1 MSAFEKAKWIWIE
14 NSNEKN
20 TYGEFFLPYVFHG
33 GHTRFRISCDS
44 DYTLFING
52 TFVASNQYGDYEHY
66 KIYDDIDVTAYLHT
80 GKNAVALLVWH
91 FGEDLQRHIA
101 ADAGVIFEII
111 QDGKTV
117 VYSDENVLCRKSKA
131 YRNGLQK
138 TVTPQLGYSFL
149 YDANEEDEWKNGDLQ
164 DFHPAV
170 CVEKTRAFYPRPI
183 PKLVVKDRK
192 NITVLQA
199 KESYYLIDLGEETV
213 GLLDIEFTS
222 QEKQNVLIA
231 WGEDLQ
237 NGHVRRLIDSR
248 DFSVEYIAKKGENK
262 YTNHML
268 RLGGRYLEIYAQ
280 APISLRYAG
289 VLPQVYPVT
298 EKLFALQDETE
309 QRIYDVCVRTLK
321 LSMMEHYVDTPWR
334 EQCLYVMDSRNQMLC
349 GYYAFEDGN
358 RDYVRAN
365 LKLIS
370 QDNRKDGLLSI
381 CYPCGMDLTIPSFS
395 LYYFLAVR
403 EYIEYT
409 GDIAFVKEI
418 YPKLLSVLEVFVQNR
433 KDGLVCKFEGAENWN
448 FYEWIPALEGTLFR
462 PEQPMPDLMINALFI
477 IALNNLREIA
487 QKIGETFSYEEILKE
502 TKAQA
507 KKVFYNA
514 QKSAFAHTV
523 NGEHYTVLGN
533 ACAILAGLATGEEKR
548 AICEKMLSDELL
560 ECTLS
565 MKYFKYESLLL
576 TDKET
581 YAEKVLA
588 EIKSDYTKML
598 NAGATSVWETILGAA
613 DFDNAGSLCHG
624 WSAVPIYYYHTLR
637 K

>member
-1 MSAFEKAKWIWIE
+1 
-14 NSNEKN
+14 
-20 TYGEFFLPYVFHG
+20 
-33 GHTRFRISCDS
+33 
-44 DYTLFING
+44 
-52 TFVASNQYGDYEHY
+52 
-66 KIYDDIDVTAYLHT
+66 
-80 GKNAVALLVWH
+80 
-91 FGEDLQRHIA
+91 
-101 ADAGVIFEII
+101 
-111 QDGKTV
+111 
-117 VYSDENVLCRKSKA
+117 
-131 YRNGLQK
+131 
-138 TVTPQLGYSFL
+138 
-149 YDANEEDEWKNGDLQ
+149 
-164 DFHPAV
+164 
-170 CVEKTRAFYPRPI
+170 
-183 PKLVVKDRK
+183 
-192 NITVLQA
+192 
-199 KESYYLIDLGEETV
+199 
-213 GLLDIEFTS
+213 
-222 QEKQNVLIA
+222 
-231 WGEDLQ
+231 
-237 NGHVRRLIDSR
+237 
-248 DFSVEYIAKKGENK
+248 
-262 YTNHML
+262 
-268 RLGGRYLEIYAQ
+268 
-280 APISLRYAG
+280 
-289 VLPQVYPVT
+289 
-298 EKLFALQDETE
+298 
-309 QRIYDVCVRTLK
+309 
-321 LSMMEHYVDTPWR
+321 
-334 EQCLYVMDSRNQMLC
+334 
-349 GYYAFEDGN
+349 
-358 RDYVRAN
+358 
-365 LKLIS
+365 
-370 QDNRKDGLLSI
+370 
-381 CYPCGMDLTIPSFS
+381 MDLTIPSFS

-418 YPKLLSVLEVFVQNR
+418 YPKLLSVIQVFIQNR

-448 FYEWIPALEGTLFR
+448 FYEWIPALEGTLFHS
-462 PEQPMPDLMINALFI
+462 EQPTPDFMINALFI

-548 AICEKMLSDELL
+548 AICEKMLSGELL

-624 WSAVPIYYYHTLR
+624 WSAVPVYYYHILR